1 MHGRQRRRR
10 KGKKPTALA
19 ISAVGKNTKLKNSK
33 DINQKKNAAYR
44 GRTREIL
51 VLAVVLFVL
60 TVLYAVVYN
69 PVLFSATRDYVASW
83 QERLLGLTQEA
94 RILES
99 VQNITHT
106 AYGKEYLIV
115 DLQHHTDMRCKRGTT
130 KLGY

>member
-1 MHGRQRRRR
+1 M
-10 KGKKPTALA
+10 
-19 ISAVGKNTKLKNSK
+19 
-33 DINQKKNAAYR
+33 
-44 GRTREIL
+44 